1 MREQVEKQ
9 PLLAIAIVWQ
19 RAKTCRN
26 KQPQFPWKKKKY
38 QWTTLTILSQTMW
51 MLHYYCHAKSWL
63 LGKDSDAGRDWRQ
76 EEKGTT
82 NDEMVGWHHWL
93 DGHESEWTPGDGDV
107 QGGLACCDS
116 WGRRVGHDWVTD
128 LIWSSTHL
136 KERKKKCNY
145 YEVKWFISHQ
155 TNCDKYH
162 LWRKAD
168 PMFPSSHWRQMARKR
183 ILFFVLIHG

>member
-1 MREQVEKQ
+1 MKMREQVEKQ

-116 WGRRVGHDWVTD
+116 WGGKELDTTEWLNWTERIHTYEWEGSIRR
-128 LIWSSTHL
+128 STF
-136 KERKKKCNY
+136 CQN
-145 YEVKWFISHQ
+145 
-155 TNCDKYH
+155 
-162 LWRKAD
+162 
-168 PMFPSSHWRQMARKR
+168 
-183 ILFFVLIHG
+183 